1 MKSTIIYLRT
11 STEEQT
17 PELQLNDCLELI
29 KRLNISKDDCDIVE
43 EKKSAFKDDDKRV
56 AFNDIGLRIK
66 KRSVNPLI
74 VWDLDR
80 LYRNRKKLIAFFELC
95 KAYNCKIYSYRQQ
108 WLEELNNIKKP
119 FDDIMHQLM
128 LQVMGWLS
136 EEESQKKSDRI
147 RLAVRKKEGESTKSF
162 KGNKWGRKEIK
173 NKKMISDIL
182 ELHKQGLSLKVIS
195 QRVQYNDKNNNKINR
210 SVSLVWKIVKN
221 KKENKKKL

>member
-1 MKSTIIYLRT
+1 
-11 STEEQT
+11 
-17 PELQLNDCLELI
+17 
-29 KRLNISKDDCDIVE
+29 
-43 EKKSAFKDDDKRV
+43 
-56 AFNDIGLRIK
+56 
-66 KRSVNPLI
+66 
-74 VWDLDR
+74 
-80 LYRNRKKLIAFFELC
+80 
-95 KAYNCKIYSYRQQ
+95 
-108 WLEELNNIKKP
+108 
-119 FDDIMHQLM
+119 
-128 LQVMGWLS
+128 MGWLS

-195 QRVQYNDKNNNKINR
+195 QRVQYNDKNNNKINP